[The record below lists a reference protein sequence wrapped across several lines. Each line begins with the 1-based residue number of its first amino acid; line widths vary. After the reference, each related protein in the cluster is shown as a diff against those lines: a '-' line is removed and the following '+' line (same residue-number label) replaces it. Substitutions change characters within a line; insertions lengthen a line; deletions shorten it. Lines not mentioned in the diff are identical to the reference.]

1 MFINNNIIITMNI
14 SQVLDKSSRFNI
26 IVESNAISEFKS
38 SIDDL
43 LREVG
48 QKVPTG
54 SELELRFR
62 SSKDLNYNFIEAF
75 ELLKQIKN
83 YKTIEFTKVEAF
95 GSFRNIYY
103 YEDGLFDKST
113 IYKQISQEKERSK
126 IIDFKT
132 YPLGIRLALSKEK
145 DIVFTQPENEQP
157 KYKKYQTRYIF
168 DFDTFEVHFS
178 EIQLPKENKPNQSPY
193 GFVEEMKEVKYDLE
207 IEFKETS
214 RLIDIVKFGYILLTQ
229 NISIINRDSLSN
241 SILSNQ
247 RTIISSF
254 PQIYKKDKA
263 NRFFDN
269 KPISL
274 GHSNI
279 DLISK
284 DYVVTNKLDGVHYNM
299 VLSSAGVYLINS
311 TDIIMVC
318 LPQIQGFDNLI
329 SSIGN
334 LNILDGELTFD
345 VNKFQFTFNVFDVL
359 VVKNKNI
366 SGMPYIQRMG
376 NDSLRIAD
384 AFNSSNLN
392 SLVKIE
398 FKKQFFS
405 NNIFKDTED
414 CLDYIHNKYGREY
427 QEKDDGLIFI
437 SNGSFSNVI
446 YKWKFPSRIT
456 IDGKVKFIK
465 QDKYANIYK
474 FECKTEKGYSPLYIE
489 NKELELVVNTYSFF
503 NYTIKDGDI
512 VEAEYSNVLNAFTP
526 TRVRKDKIEPNF
538 ITVGKN
544 TLDQILRPLNERMLL
559 KHFKPKNANIPH
571 IESDGNYNSYLRNK
585 FDKITKVVV
594 QYPLIASQEP
604 VSYRERKYTD
614 EPSPEVLRLLE
625 KYKNINIPTISI
637 PESTKEEQQQ
647 QKMNIMTPITFIKSS
662 SLLTKLSKDEELKE
676 KHVAPSR
683 KQQIEELERKN
694 TLRSLPVNKLEELE
708 LNFNEDLATA
718 RVGVIGEG
726 SCFIHSI
733 LFSIFEKYM
742 KLSSTEKLQYAK
754 YVRNYMANNLLTETW
769 ASLGNGN
776 VARLSVDQI
785 MRTKL
790 LRSELEDFENYSN
803 AFKPN
808 SNEDYFEQ
816 YAAYIYEKYEI
827 IETVVQEAYNK
838 FKKNI
843 GGYCMFDGTMIEY
856 ASIFFECNFFI
867 IKDITRELESISYDL
882 FDPSKKTIFI
892 LNIDKKYDVG
902 TPHYEPIVVIDENN
916 KMLTTFDPD
925 NELVLSALR
934 HYNQKRNVVSRT
946 SVVDEREEVSI
957 ISTVESSGDK
967 DLINKEMNDIFSKYF
982 MYDKSKKLKVNY
994 L

>member
-1 MFINNNIIITMNI
+1 MNI
-14 SQVLDKSSRFNI
+14 SQLLDKCSRFNI

-43 LREVG
+43 LRDVG

-62 SSKDLNYNFIEAF
+62 SNKDLNYNFIEAF

-83 YKTIEFTKVEAF
+83 YKTIEFTKVESF

-103 YEDGLFDKST
+103 YQDGLFDNTT
-113 IYKQISQEKERSK
+113 IYKQISQEKERKK

-132 YPLGIRLALSKEK
+132 YPLSIRLALSKEK
-145 DIVFTQPENEQP
+145 DISFKKPENEQS
-157 KYKKYQTRYIF
+157 KYQKYQTRYIF

-178 EIQLPKENKPNQSPY
+178 EIQLPKENQSNKSPY

-214 RLIDIVKFGYILLTQ
+214 RLIDIIKFGYILLTQ
-229 NISIINRDSLSN
+229 NVSVINKDSLSN

-274 GHSNI
+274 GHSNV
-279 DLISK
+279 DLISR

-299 VLSSAGVYLINS
+299 VLSSAGIYLINS
-311 TDIIMVC
+311 TEIMMVC

-345 VNKFQFTFNVFDVL
+345 VNKFQFVFNVFDVL

-366 SGMPYIQRMG
+366 SGMPYLQRMG
-376 NDSLRIAD
+376 NSSQRIAD
-384 AFNSSNLN
+384 VFNSSNLN
-392 SLVKIE
+392 SLVRIE

-405 NNIFKDTED
+405 NNIFKDIED
-414 CLDYIHNKYGREY
+414 CLDYIHNKHSNDYE
-427 QEKDDGLIFI
+427 EKDDGLIFI
-437 SNGSFSNVI
+437 SNGPFSNVI

-456 IDGKVKFIK
+456 IDGKVKFIR

-489 NKELELVVNTYSFF
+489 NKELELVVNPHSFL
-503 NYTIKDGDI
+503 NYTIKDGYI
-512 VEAEYSNVLNAFTP
+512 VEAEYSNILNNFSP

-538 ITVGKN
+538 ITVCKN

-559 KHFKPKNANIPH
+559 RHFKPRNDIIPH
-571 IESDGNYNSYLRNK
+571 LESDGNYNIYLRNK
-585 FDKITKVVV
+585 FDKMPKIIQK
-594 QYPLIASQEP
+594 PLISSQEP
-604 VSYRERKYTD
+604 ISYTQRKSTV
-614 EPSPEVLRLLE
+614 EPSPETLKLLE
-625 KYKNINIPTISI
+625 KNKEMNQPYYITETNKYEKPKKMSI
-637 PESTKEEQQQ
+637 L
-647 QKMNIMTPITFIKSS
+647 TPITFLKSS
-662 SLLTKLSKDEELKE
+662 SLLTKLTKDEIKE
-676 KHVAPSR
+676 KPLVPSM
-683 KQQIEELERKN
+683 KQEIERKN

-776 VARLSVDQI
+776 VARLNVDEI
-785 MRTKL
+785 MQTKL
-790 LRSELEDFENYSN
+790 PRSELENFEKYSS
-803 AFKPN
+803 AFKSD

-827 IETVVQEAYNK
+827 IETVVQEAYNN

-843 GGYCMFDGTMIEY
+843 GGYCMFDGSMIEY

-902 TPHYEPIVVIDENN
+902 TPHYEPIIVIDKNN
-916 KMLTTFDPD
+916 KMKTTFDSD
-925 NELVLSALR
+925 NELVLSALK
-934 HYNQKRNVVSRT
+934 YYEQKRNGFTKLAIAPIS
-946 SVVDEREEVSI
+946 EKEE
-957 ISTVESSGDK
+957 EKSS
-967 DLINKEMNDIFSKYF
+967 INKEFISKEMNEIFSKYF

>member
-1 MFINNNIIITMNI
+1 MNI

-43 LREVG
+43 LRDVG
-48 QKVPTG
+48 QKVPSG

-62 SSKDLNYNFIEAF
+62 SNKDLNYNFIEAF

-83 YKTIEFTKVEAF
+83 YKTIEFTKIESF
-95 GSFRNIYY
+95 ESFRNIYY
-103 YEDGLFDKST
+103 YDDGLFDKSS
-113 IYKQISQEKERSK
+113 IYKQVSQEKERRK

-132 YPLGIRLALSKEK
+132 YPIGIRLALSKEK
-145 DIVFTQPENEQP
+145 DIDFKQPDDNESP

-178 EIQLPKENKPNQSPY
+178 EIQLPKENQPNQSPY
-193 GFVEEMKEVKYDLE
+193 GFVEEMKEIKYDLE

-299 VLSSAGVYLINS
+299 VLSTAGVYLINS
-311 TDIIMVC
+311 TDITMVS

-366 SGMPYIQRMG
+366 SGMPYLQRMG
-376 NDSLRIAD
+376 NDSQRIAD
-384 AFNSSNLN
+384 VFNSSNLN

-405 NNIFKDTED
+405 NNIFKDTTD
-414 CLDYIHNKYGREY
+414 CLDYIHNKYGSEY
-427 QEKDDGLIFI
+427 EEKDDGLIFI
-437 SNGSFSNVI
+437 STGPFSNVI

-456 IDGKVKFIK
+456 IDGKVKFIR

-489 NKELELVVNTYSFF
+489 NKELELVVNLYSFF
-503 NYTIKDGDI
+503 NHTIKDGDI

-559 KHFKPKNANIPH
+559 KYFKPKNANIPH

-585 FDKITKVVV
+585 FDKMTKVVV
-594 QYPLIASQEP
+594 QYPLIASPEP
-604 VSYRERKYTD
+604 VSYRVRKATD
-614 EPSPEVLRLLE
+614 EPSPEVLKLIE
-625 KYKNINIPTISI
+625 KYKNVNIPAVSIPI
-637 PESTKEEQQQ
+637 PESNRDQQPR
-647 QKMNIMTPITFIKSS
+647 KMNIMIPIKFIKSS
-662 SLLTKLSKDEELKE
+662 SLLTKLTKDDEEVKE
-676 KHVAPSR
+676 KPVVPSR
-683 KQQIEELERKN
+683 QQQIEELERKN
-694 TLRSLPVNKLEELE
+694 TLRSLPINKLEELE

-742 KLSSTEKLQYAK
+742 KLSSNEKLQYAK
-754 YVRNYMANNLLTETW
+754 YVRTYMANNLLTETW

-776 VARLSVDQI
+776 VARLSVDEI

-790 LRSELEDFENYSN
+790 LRSELEEFENYTIS
-803 AFKPN
+803 FKPD

-816 YAAYIYEKYEI
+816 YAAYIYEKYPI
-827 IETVVQEAYNK
+827 VETVVQEAYNK

-843 GGYCMFDGTMIEY
+843 GGYCMFDSSMIEY

-867 IKDITRELESISYDL
+867 VKDITRDLESISYDL

-902 TPHYEPIVVIDENN
+902 APHYEPIVVIDENN

-934 HYNQKRNVVSRT
+934 HYEQKRNIGSRLAASVSR
-946 SVVDEREEVSI
+946 EREEEVKQI
-957 ISTVESSGDK
+957 ETVETSEDK
-967 DLINKEMNDIFSKYF
+967 ELIKKEMNEIFSKYF

>member
-1 MFINNNIIITMNI
+1 MFIYNNIIITMNI
-14 SQVLDKSSRFNI
+14 SQLLDKCSRFNI

-43 LREVG
+43 LRDVG

-54 SELELRFR
+54 TELELRFR
-62 SSKDLNYNFIEAF
+62 SNKDLNYNFIEAF

-83 YKTIEFTKVEAF
+83 YKTIEFTKVESF
-95 GSFRNIYY
+95 DSFRNIYY
-103 YEDGLFDKST
+103 YEDGLFDNTT
-113 IYKQISQEKERSK
+113 IYKQISQEKERRK

-132 YPLGIRLALSKEK
+132 HPLSIRLALSKEK
-145 DIVFTQPENEQP
+145 DISFKKPENEKS
-157 KYKKYQTRYIF
+157 KYKKFQTRYIF

-178 EIQLPKENKPNQSPY
+178 EIQLPNENQSNQSPY
-193 GFVEEMKEVKYDLE
+193 GFIEEMKEVKYDLE

-229 NISIINRDSLSN
+229 NVSIINRDSLSN

-274 GHSNI
+274 GHSNV
-279 DLISK
+279 DLIK
-284 DYVVTNKLDGVHYNM
+284 KEYVVTNKLDGVHYNM
-299 VLSSAGVYLINS
+299 VLSTAGIYLINS
-311 TDIIMVC
+311 TEIMMVC

-345 VNKFQFTFNVFDVL
+345 INNFQFIFNVFDVL

-366 SGMPYIQRMG
+366 SGIPYIQRMG
-376 NDSLRIAD
+376 NSSQRIAD
-384 AFNSSNLN
+384 VFNSSNLN

-405 NNIFKDTED
+405 NNIFKDITD
-414 CLDYIHNKYGREY
+414 CIDYIHNKHGNDY

-437 SNGSFSNVI
+437 STGSFSNVI

-489 NKELELVVNTYSFF
+489 NKELELVVNPHSFL

-512 VEAEYSNVLNAFTP
+512 VEAEYSNILNAFSP

-538 ITVGKN
+538 ITVCKN

-559 KHFKPKNANIPH
+559 KHFKPRDAIIPH
-571 IESDGNYNSYLRNK
+571 IESDGNYNIYLRNK
-585 FDKITKVVV
+585 FDKMNKVI
-594 QYPLIASQEP
+594 QKPLIISQEP
-604 VSYRERKYTD
+604 VSYIPKKSSD
-614 EPSPEVLRLLE
+614 KSSPEILKLLE
-625 KYKNINIPTISI
+625 KYKNVNIPTVSI
-637 PESTKEEQQQ
+637 PESNREEEQPK
-647 QKMNIMTPITFIKSS
+647 KMSIMTPITFIKSS
-662 SLLTKLSKDEELKE
+662 SLLTKLSNEDVKE
-676 KHVAPSR
+676 KPLVSSTQ
-683 KQQIEELERKN
+683 QQIEQIERKN
-694 TLRSLPVNKLEELE
+694 TLRSLAVNKLEAVE

-718 RVGVIGEG
+718 RIGVIGEG

-742 KLSSTEKLQYAK
+742 KLSATEKLQYAK
-754 YVRNYMANNLLTETW
+754 YVRTYMANNLLTETW

-776 VARLSVDQI
+776 VARLSVDEI

-790 LRSELEDFENYSN
+790 LRSELEDFENYSSV
-803 AFKPN
+803 FKPE

-827 IETVVQEAYNK
+827 IENVVQEAYNK

-843 GGYCMFDGTMIEY
+843 GGYCMFDITMIEY

-867 IKDITRELESISYDL
+867 IKDITRELESISYEL

-902 TPHYEPIVVIDENN
+902 TPHYEPLVVIDKNN
-916 KMLTTFDPD
+916 KMITTFDSD

-934 HYNQKRNVVSRT
+934 YYEQKRNVFTRLAIS
-946 SVVDEREEVSI
+946 DKKEEELSI
-957 ISTVESSGDK
+957 VSTVESSTDK
-967 DLINKEMNDIFSKYF
+967 EFISKEMNEIFSKYF